1 MSLPL
6 LFISKREGSSPSL
19 FREPEIQPLIIMPR
33 KKKKPVNLEDKQ
45 KNRKETMTNFYIRY
59 LTEVC
64 NDPQKV
70 WELTKDPNNFFRLNE
85 QEINDVLT
93 ELDRR
98 ALFGE
103 IDPEI
108 KEKIIQG
115 INY

>member
-1 MSLPL
+1 
-6 LFISKREGSSPSL
+6 
-19 FREPEIQPLIIMPR
+19 MPR

-45 KNRKETMTNFYIRY
+45 RNRRETMTNFYIRR

-70 WELTKDPNNFFRLNE
+70 WELTKDPNNILRLNE

-93 ELDRR
+93 ELERR
-98 ALFGE
+98 ASVVE
-103 IDPEI
+103 IDPQI

-115 INY
+115 INYK